1 MLTSGV
7 DVLIQMFVGDVN
19 YHYYIIYPP
28 SFLQE
33 YHIWWDKRTSKKA
46 VSLQYTALLAML
58 CSCAVQHIEP
68 PTQQVLEAEVGQA
81 SDPYSED
88 LHTAVRELSSV
99 IPTGHY
105 HILNVQR
112 LLHSCYWYKAEARFV
127 EAWHVLN
134 QAIIEAKELGKFQS
148 TT

>member
-1 MLTSGV
+1 MLTLCL
-7 DVLIQMFVGDVN
+7 DVLIQMFLSDVN

-33 YHIWWDKRTSKKA
+33 YHIWWDKRTSNKA
-46 VSLQYTALLAML
+46 ISLQYTALLAML
-58 CSCAVQHIEP
+58 CACTVQHIEP
-68 PTQQVLEAEVGQA
+68 PTQQVLETEVGQA

-88 LHTAVRELSSV
+88 LHTAVRELCSV

-105 HILNVQR
+105 HMLNVQR

-134 QAIIEAKELGKFQS
+134 QAIIEAKELGK
-148 TT
+148 